1 MHSNSICSRHAW
13 SPLIPTR
20 PQCWCST
27 LPEWI
32 LDPKVF
38 AIVKF
43 REILLVLPHRI
54 ASYTSDQATTRLD
67 LARSDGLL
75 PLRVHQRRGFCER
88 SRAWPTSNCMIGS
101 ALPSQNSLRLQRRF
115 GQPHGQWF
123 LTCWMLIG
131 LLLMSFT
138 GCRQRAVTELYV
150 EQMAQ
155 RNRALEDLVYDF
167 DAENRSMEF
176 EIEDLRRTNAQ
187 LQGRLQEIQRQSS
200 RIDTASPSDRPSKT
214 SPDSIKRDVVRPETV
229 RPETVRPETSKS
241 RNASPAP
248 LKLPSG
254 RSKDDASLI
263 LEPPEI
269 VVPNPLAEPFL
280 PAPEP
285 LVPKSQAPEPLV
297 REPQIREQLPEA
309 TLPEVPAIE
318 KGSMLEPAPRGLPT
332 GSSDASL
339 LDRKI
344 QLPASAAPSGGL
356 PNNVLPVIQTSAV
369 QAAAARAALGP
380 PPSKPVDSR
389 VREIDWHPTMCRAQ
403 NSDGKPGD
411 DGLYLVLVP
420 RNSAGQF
427 VPSVGAL
434 TLVVEETLADGSV
447 ARIGRYEFSEAEL
460 KDHLEPVGSAPGLH
474 IPIRWTEQKPISTS
488 VEVYAKLTMPDGTTM
503 VNRRTI
509 PLRKLASSGSST
521 WTPR

>member
-1 MHSNSICSRHAW
+1 
-13 SPLIPTR
+13 
-20 PQCWCST
+20 
-27 LPEWI
+27 
-32 LDPKVF
+32 
-38 AIVKF
+38 
-43 REILLVLPHRI
+43 
-54 ASYTSDQATTRLD
+54 
-67 LARSDGLL
+67 
-75 PLRVHQRRGFCER
+75 
-88 SRAWPTSNCMIGS
+88 
-101 ALPSQNSLRLQRRF
+101 
-115 GQPHGQWF
+115 
-123 LTCWMLIG
+123 MLIG
-131 LLLMSFT
+131 LLSISFT

-200 RIDTASPSDRPSKT
+200 RIDTASPSDRPST
-214 SPDSIKRDVVRPETV
+214 TLPDSIKRDFVRPETVRPETV

-248 LKLPSG
+248 LKLPPG

-263 LEPPEI
+263 LELPEI
-269 VVPNPLAEPFL
+269 VVPIPLTEPIL

-285 LVPKSQAPEPLV
+285 LAPKSQVPEPLAP
-297 REPQIREQLPEA
+297 EPQIREPQVRQPRGDLLPQIGPPEIGPPEIGPPEIGPPELKTPELKAPDFKVPDFKAPESNGRQLKLPEA

-332 GSSDASL
+332 SGTDASL

-344 QLPASAAPSGGL
+344 QLPKSAAPSGGL
-356 PNNVLPVIQTSAV
+356 PSNVLPVIQTSAV
-369 QAAAARAALGP
+369 QPAGARADSGKAP
-380 PPSKPVDSR
+380 TKPLDSR
-389 VREIDWHPTMCRAQ
+389 VREIHWHPTMCRAQ

-474 IPIRWTEQKPISTS
+474 IPILWTEQKPISAS